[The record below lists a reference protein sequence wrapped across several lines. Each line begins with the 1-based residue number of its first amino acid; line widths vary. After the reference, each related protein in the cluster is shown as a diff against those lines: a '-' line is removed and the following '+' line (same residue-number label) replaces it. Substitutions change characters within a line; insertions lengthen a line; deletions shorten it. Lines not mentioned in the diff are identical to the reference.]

1 MTSPN
6 PYLIQ
11 LERAQEEAEYWRSR
25 AEAAEEALRGGSSE
39 PGVWMEMVHPLTL
52 FQTRVMRLLAR
63 RGMSSAGLL
72 QVLQND
78 YPNTSDGSVKA
89 QLTNIRHA
97 LPAQIAPVRGK
108 PYPGCFHIHYV
119 PDPEALKRFLATGAL
134 PETQRRAA

>member
-1 MTSPN
+1 MSN

-11 LERAQEEAEYWRSR
+11 LERAQEEAEYWRNR
-25 AEAAEEALRGGSSE
+25 AEAAEEALRGGSTE
-39 PGVWMEMVHPLTL
+39 PGVWMELVYPLTL

-63 RGMSSAGLL
+63 RGMSSVGLL

-78 YPNTSDGSVKA
+78 YPNTSDGAIKA
-89 QLTNIRHA
+89 QLTAIRHV

-119 PDPEALKRFLATGAL
+119 PDPEALKAFLVTGQL
-134 PETQRRAA
+134 PMRAAA

>member
-1 MTSPN
+1 MRTH
-6 PYLIQ
+6 IED
-11 LERAQEEAEYWRSR
+11 LELAVEYWRSR

-39 PGVWMEMVHPLTL
+39 PGVWMEAVYPLTL

-97 LPAQIAPVRGK
+97 LPAEIAPVRGK

-119 PDPEALKRFLATGAL
+119 PDPEALKAFLASGVL
-134 PETQRRAA
+134 ETRRAA

>member
-1 MTSPN
+1 MTPN